1 MRGVVV
7 PAKEESLAS
16 IEKWFDDRTTEELLP
31 NCLVAKVSR
40 IPCLSCVLTLCP
52 GPKLLMNRVLMRSF
66 LIPQIQD
73 EVFELTHSHDYHKL
87 SKSEKQ
93 LERVLVMVNVL
104 LANESE
110 APESVADILSLV
122 KKLADSD
129 TEKPDSTT

>member
-1 MRGVVV
+1 
-7 PAKEESLAS
+7 
-16 IEKWFDDRTTEELLP
+16 
-31 NCLVAKVSR
+31 
-40 IPCLSCVLTLCP
+40 
-52 GPKLLMNRVLMRSF
+52 MRSF